1 MKEFSNTTSAH
12 QKLSSYVS
20 NENIFFFKVTYIE
33 LPSEIHHFVSR
44 ANGRALMGE
53 EVAMKTE
60 NGLDEKDLVGH
71 ED

>member
-1 MKEFSNTTSAH
+1 MR
-12 QKLSSYVS
+12 
-20 NENIFFFKVTYIE
+20 IFFFKETYIE

-44 ANGRALMGE
+44 AHGRALMGE
-53 EVAMKTE
+53 DVALKTE

>member
-1 MKEFSNTTSAH
+1 MR
-12 QKLSSYVS
+12 
-20 NENIFFFKVTYIE
+20 IFFFKETYIE

-60 NGLDEKDLVGH
+60 NGLDEKHLVGH

>member
-20 NENIFFFKVTYIE
+20 NENMTYIE

-60 NGLDEKDLVGH
+60 NGLDENDLVGH

>member
-1 MKEFSNTTSAH
+1 MHTKNYRATF
-12 QKLSSYVS
+12 QMR
-20 NENIFFFKVTYIE
+20 IFFFKETYIE